1 MKLWLLRHGEAEPRA
16 ATDAERPLTRNG
28 RQEVLQAAARLAG
41 VPLDA
46 IIVSPYL
53 RARQTAELVVEAL
66 AFQGPVLVEGWLT
79 PESDP
84 REALDRLARREES
97 QLLLVTHNPF
107 VGELAG
113 LLIHGHSQQPLAM
126 STASLAELDGA
137 MPLAGVMD
145 LRALHHPHRL

>member
-1 MKLWLLRHGEAEPRA
+1 M
-16 ATDAERPLTRNG
+16 
-28 RQEVLQAAARLAG
+28 
-41 VPLDA
+41 
-46 IIVSPYL
+46 
-53 RARQTAELVVEAL
+53 
-66 AFQGPVLVEGWLT
+66 EGWLT

-113 LLIHGHSQQPLAM
+113 LLVHGHRQQPLAM